1 MRLIAMDFAR
11 VHAEMGVLVGKGG
24 FYGNVFR
31 ITPPLCFTKEDA
43 GRPLHSIKIKYFD
56 QVHILSLSYTRYQL
70 TGYTNTII
78 GFVFF
83 FLFGADFFVA
93 VMDSALSK
101 L

>member
-43 GRPLHSIKIKYFD
+43 
-56 QVHILSLSYTRYQL
+56 
-70 TGYTNTII
+70 
-78 GFVFF
+78 
-83 FLFGADFFVA
+83 DFFVA